1 MFCTSCGQPNNSG
14 VAFCAHCGAKV
25 IAPPSKAKASSSLVE
40 TVSAVPKASS
50 QRPTIVWVAIGLI
63 GAGLV
68 LCFIPYA
75 AWLGWGLVVAGVVCA
90 QVVFSKYPTER
101 ARGLNRVALALGYT
115 GAGLLLIVGYVS
127 YLRVPPVIDVGKA
140 VLEQYY
146 SYTDISCNE
155 VPSMAIVD
163 TFQPDVA
170 FDCLMTGG
178 GVDAPNGAVVEV
190 HFNWYTGVAK
200 WNLSN

>member
-1 MFCTSCGQPNNSG
+1 M
-14 VAFCAHCGAKV
+14 
-25 IAPPSKAKASSSLVE
+25 
-40 TVSAVPKASS
+40 
-50 QRPTIVWVAIGLI
+50 IVWVAIGLI

-75 AWLGWGLVVAGVVCA
+75 AWLGWALVVAGVVCA

-101 ARGLNRVALALGYT
+101 ARGLNRIALALGYT

-127 YLRVPPVIDVGKA
+127 YLRVPSFELVGQG

-146 SYTDISCNE
+146 SYSDISCAI

-163 TFQPDVA
+163 TFQPDVN
-170 FDCLMTGG
+170 FDCLMTNG
-178 GVDAPNGAVVEV
+178 GVDAPNGAIVEV
-190 HFNWYTGVAK
+190 QYNWYTQIAK
-200 WNLSN
+200 WNLSS